1 MGLAI
6 QEIKNFLREK
16 GFQYEFSGNDNG
28 SVKGFCS
35 LNHPKDGSI
44 LWIRAVTVEIIDR
57 LKTYKDIVVVC
68 TKNREIFFDKD
79 IDYIFCEDP
88 KQIYFSILTE
98 FFYKKRERRI
108 DSRAIV
114 ATDRI
119 GKNCHIGAG
128 SVIGDD
134 VEIGDN
140 VFIENNVIIDNKV
153 CIGENTI
160 IHSGV
165 VIGKEGFGYF
175 KNDDGIS
182 IKVPHFGGVEI
193 GHDVEI
199 GANTCIDRGTLDDT
213 IIGDYV
219 KIDNLC
225 HIAHNVIIGKRT
237 KITAMSLLAGSS
249 ELGDECYLA
258 PGVIVKNQ
266 VKIGARCIIGMG
278 AMVLKDV
285 EDQKVIV
292 GSPGKVLREAT
303 MEDLKL

>member
-1 MGLAI
+1 M
-6 QEIKNFLREK
+6 
-16 GFQYEFSGNDNG
+16 
-28 SVKGFCS
+28 
-35 LNHPKDGSI
+35 
-44 LWIRAVTVEIIDR
+44 
-57 LKTYKDIVVVC
+57 
-68 TKNREIFFDKD
+68 
-79 IDYIFCEDP
+79 
-88 KQIYFSILTE
+88 
-98 FFYKKRERRI
+98 
-108 DSRAIV
+108 
-114 ATDRI
+114 
-119 GKNCHIGAG
+119 
-128 SVIGDD
+128 
-134 VEIGDN
+134 EIGDN

>member
-1 MGLAI
+1 MRLTI
-6 QEIKNFLREK
+6 QEIEKFLHEK
-16 GFQYEFSGNDNG
+16 GLQYEFSGSNTIF
-28 SVKGFCS
+28 VRGFCS
-35 LNHPKDGSI
+35 LNHPKDENI
-44 LWIRAVTVEIIDR
+44 LWIRTVTMEILEK
-57 LKTYKDIVVVC
+57 LKDFEHILVVC
-68 TKNREIFFDKD
+68 AKNNHISVEKGGNFI
-79 IDYIFCEDP
+79 YCEDP
-88 KQIYFSILTE
+88 KQVYFSILTE
-98 FFYKKRERRI
+98 FFYKKKERKI
-108 DSRAIV
+108 DDNAIV
-114 ATDRI
+114 KTCKI
-119 GKNCHIGAG
+119 GGNCHIGAG
-128 SVIGDD
+128 SVIGED

-140 VFIENNVIIDNKV
+140 VLIENNVIIDNRV
-153 CIGENTI
+153 CVGDNTI

-165 VIGKEGFGYF
+165 IIGKDGFGYF

-213 IIGDYV
+213 IIEDYV

-225 HIAHNVIIGKRT
+225 HIAHNVIIGKAT

-249 ELGDECYLA
+249 ELGEECYLA
-258 PGVIVKNQ
+258 PGSIVKNQ
-266 VKIGARCIIGMG
+266 AKVGARCIIGMG

-303 MEDLKL
+303 VEDLKL